1 MDSLTSAYILAL
13 SLRNAELEEENA
25 RLKSELTNTNTIHI
39 QTLPPTTLIK
49 IPGVYTLRFTTK
61 EVALTVERINDKAI
75 NFSDS
80 MREILAYIGIA
91 NVSNVFLIHLYIED
105 HRMNILTDKEYKSSH
120 LVYSGVPIDVP
131 TKVTIELLRYFADN
145 ANITIT

>member
-25 RLKSELTNTNTIHI
+25 HLKSELTNTNTIHI
-39 QTLPPTTLIK
+39 QTFPPTTLIK

-75 NFSDS
+75 NFSDG